1 MADELL
7 YWSVE
12 ILSLEITEGEI
23 KNGQCRDTR
32 HIGHTRHRT
41 KTKNTSEKH
50 NTTLK
55 TKNMS
60 SRVPNKKHR
69 RSRMISYFSICQL
82 HDNVICNYLVRD
94 DIVKHFLGSVN
105 MNDILQKVQVVL
117 KT

>member
-1 MADELL
+1 M
-7 YWSVE
+7 
-12 ILSLEITEGEI
+12 LEITEEEI

-32 HIGHTRHRT
+32 HIRHTRHRT
-41 KTKNTSEKH
+41 KTKNTNKKH
-50 NTTLK
+50 NTTQK

-82 HDNVICNYLVRD
+82 HDNVICNYFVRD
-94 DIVKHFLGSVN
+94 DIVKHFFWSVN
-105 MNDILQKVQVVL
+105 MNDILQKVQVIL